1 MYLSRNLLY
10 FRKKRNLSR
19 QQAAQELSVR
29 ADLISGWEAGRLQ
42 PEAQLLPEIA
52 RLYHITI
59 DDLFAHRPG
68 AYLNHAHRLCSLF
81 ESTRTA
87 EDYLLADSAFRQI
100 QEQKALTAEDLLQWA
115 LLQQNMLEICMERA
129 LSLFRQ
135 IPALHTVQDDQITEQ
150 AHRQHMLFLIKL
162 GRQTAE
168 LQEYLWKLQDQC
180 QDPEEWLS
188 VVSAFQESGRWEEA
202 LHWLH
207 KARHRFPDY
216 PFLCYWG
223 GIIFQSQ
230 ARWEDAL
237 VCWREALEL
246 DPDFTDASYACAECL
261 EQLGD
266 LPNAWKTW
274 NSLAVRLESQGFT
287 TEAAYPREQARRCR
301 EKLG

>member
-1 MYLSRNLLY
+1 LR
-10 FRKKRNLSR
+10 
-19 QQAAQELSVR
+19 
-29 ADLISGWEAGRLQ
+29 
-42 PEAQLLPEIA
+42 
-52 RLYHITI
+52 
-59 DDLFAHRPG
+59 
-68 AYLNHAHRLCSLF
+68 
-81 ESTRTA
+81 
-87 EDYLLADSAFRQI
+87 
-100 QEQKALTAEDLLQWA
+100 
-115 LLQQNMLEICMERA
+115 
-129 LSLFRQ
+129 
-135 IPALHTVQDDQITEQ
+135 
-150 AHRQHMLFLIKL
+150 
-162 GRQTAE
+162 
-168 LQEYLWKLQDQC
+168 KLQDQC

-188 VVSAFQESGRWEEA
+188 VISAFQESGRGEEA

-216 PFLCYWG
+216 PLLCYWG

-246 DPDFTDASYACAECL
+246 DPDFIDASYACAECL

-274 NSLAVRLESQGFT
+274 NSLAVRMESQGFT